1 MNIRRLLTT
10 AVAAVALFALSCPAM
25 AFDLNLK
32 KKKVNGVE
40 YYYYKVKKGESLYG
54 IAKALG
60 ITVDEIVSAN
70 PGAAD
75 GVTKNDVLLFP
86 VDVPEAET
94 VAEEPAPA
102 DNSAAVPTPEVAPK
116 RPAVALLMPFGLKN
130 IEPTRRNRLS
140 LDFYKGFLLAA
151 DSLRNRKER
160 IEIIARDTE
169 GLSEAQVAE
178 MVLADTALTSAA
190 VYVGPDDEAALSN
203 IAAAAVFNRTYV
215 LNVLNIKDTTY
226 VDNPWMLQGNAPQ
239 HVMYR
244 LAVDGLMAGFP
255 GYRPVI
261 LRSRAGKNEKEGFV
275 TYLTERYRADGT
287 EPLVVEYDTNLLNAD
302 LEQLPAAGGEKYVF
316 VPTSGSLAEFNRFAY
331 VLRSY
336 RDRLK
341 ALAAEAF
348 DTAAENGTEPAPYAM
363 AEVFGYPDWTAFRG
377 DALDALHRLN
387 ATVYSRFF
395 DDFTG
400 FDARRI
406 NADFRRWYGA
416 GIIESIPSYGLLGYD
431 SACYLLRNLNVNGG
445 KFDPEY
451 PKSFTG
457 VQSAFDFR
465 RDGKGFVNNSLYI
478 ITYQNGGA
486 VNVRIQ

>member
-1 MNIRRLLTT
+1 MNIRRLLT
-10 AVAAVALFALSCPAM
+10 AVVVAVALLALSFPTM

-70 PGAAD
+70 PGVAD

-86 VDVPEAET
+86 VDVPETET

-102 DNSAAVPTPEVAPK
+102 DTAVAPVAEHAPK
-116 RPAVALLMPFGLKN
+116 RPAVALLLPFGLKN

-151 DSLRNRKER
+151 DSLRDRREK

-178 MVLADTALTSAA
+178 MVLTDTALTSAA

-261 LRSRAGKNEKEGFV
+261 LRSRAGRNEKEGFV

-377 DALDALHRLN
+377 DALDMLHRLE
-387 ATVYSRFF
+387 ATVYSRFL
-395 DDFTG
+395 DNFTG
-400 FDARRI
+400 FDATSF
-406 NADFRRWYGA
+406 AHSFRSWYGTSM
-416 GIIESIPSYGLLGYD
+416 IESVPTQALLGFD
-431 SACYLLRNLNVNGG
+431 AACCIIKNLRANDGV
-445 KFDPEY
+445 FDPLSPSAYE
-451 PKSFTG
+451 G
-457 VQSAFDFR
+457 VQSSFCFERA
-465 RDGKGFVNNSLYI
+465 GEGFANSSLYI
-478 ITYQNGGA
+478 IRFAAGGRQEA
-486 VNVRIQ
+486 RVL